1 MIFWIA
7 SYPKSGNTWLRA
19 LLSAYYFTS
28 DGFFSNNDLLK
39 KISQFP
45 EKKHFENFEYKKEIA
60 GETSKLWIKAQE
72 LINQDK
78 KIKFFKT
85 HSFLGNY
92 KGNEFT
98 SPETTLGA
106 IYIIRDPRNV
116 FTSIKNHYS
125 LDNEKALKMIT
136 DKTRSLMSNNGSH
149 ASLTYISSWAE
160 NYLSWLR
167 NNKFRRLFV
176 KYEDLIENRY
186 ETFRDLIVFT
196 NTLMNNVEGVNK
208 LKLQKAIETTNFNV
222 LKKKEMSENFEN
234 SDSSFKNW
242 RKFHSENKNLFF
254 NLGPENNW
262 KKILNTKISKEIEI
276 NFKKQMEELEYL

>member
-1 MIFWIA
+1 MIIWLA
-7 SYPKSGNTWLRA
+7 SYPKSGNTYVRA
-19 LLSAYYFTS
+19 FLSAYYFS
-28 DGFFSNNDLLK
+28 DNGQFDFSQISKIDQFPHEKFFDQKVNNFDEASKQWIPIQK
-39 KISQFP
+39 KIN
-45 EKKHFENFEYKKEIA
+45 K
-60 GETSKLWIKAQE
+60 
-72 LINQDK
+72 DK
-78 KIKFFKT
+78 KIRFFKT

-125 LDNEKALKMIT
+125 LDNEKTLKMIT

-160 NYLSWLR
+160 NYLSWFR

-186 ETFRDLIVFT
+186 ETFRDLIVFI

-222 LKKKEMSENFEN
+222 LKKKEMSETFDG

-254 NLGPENNW
+254 NLGPENDW
-262 KKILNTKISKEIEI
+262 KKILEKEFAEKIKN
-276 NFKKQMEELEYL
+276 NFKKEMKELKYL

>member
-1 MIFWIA
+1 MIIWLA
-7 SYPKSGNTWLRA
+7 SYPKSGNTYVRA
-19 LLSAYYFTS
+19 FLSAYYFS
-28 DGFFSNNDLLK
+28 DNGQFDFSQISNIDQFPHEKFFNQKVNNFDEASRLWVPIQK
-39 KISQFP
+39 KIN
-45 EKKHFENFEYKKEIA
+45 H
-60 GETSKLWIKAQE
+60 
-72 LINQDK
+72 DK
-78 KIKFFKT
+78 KIRFFKT

-98 SPETTLGA
+98 SPETSLGA

-160 NYLSWLR
+160 NYLSWFK
-167 NNKFRRLFV
+167 NNKFRRLFI
-176 KYEDLIENRY
+176 KYEDLIGNRY

-222 LKKKEMSENFEN
+222 LKKKEMSENFDN

-254 NLGPENNW
+254 NLGPENDW
-262 KKILNTKISKEIEI
+262 KKILEKEFAEKIETNFEKEM
-276 NFKKQMEELEYL
+276 KELKYL

>member
-1 MIFWIA
+1 MIIWLA
-7 SYPKSGNTWLRA
+7 SYPKSGNTYVRA
-19 LLSAYYFTS
+19 FLSAYYFS
-28 DGFFSNNDLLK
+28 DNGQFDFSQ
-39 KISQFP
+39 ISNIDQFP
-45 EKKHFENFEYKKEIA
+45 HEKFFNQKVNNFDEA
-60 GETSKLWIKAQE
+60 SKLWVPIQKK
-72 LINQDK
+72 INQDK
-78 KIKFFKT
+78 KIRFFKT

-222 LKKKEMSENFEN
+222 LKKKEMSEAFDG

-254 NLGPENNW
+254 NLGPENDW
-262 KKILNTKISKEIEI
+262 KKNLEKEFAEKIETNFEKEM
-276 NFKKQMEELEYL
+276 KELKYL